1 MTGNFEKV
9 PKAERYICLPSDIFE
24 NVFSKRDSQ
33 ASTESH
39 FVSIAKGGGM
49 INAGIRDGEL
59 IGKIKHLYN
68 VFLEQW
74 DTECKPKGFE
84 VHDIRLGGLICRIEH
99 CKNIILDYLKGKRA
113 DISPLNEDILLV
125 MKEAE
130 QGKGNIGFNSWLQTA
145 MIKSL
150 M

>member
-74 DTECKPKGFE
+74 DTECKPNGFE

-99 CKNIILDYLKGKRA
+99 CKKYYPRLSQGQESRYFSVKRGYSA
-113 DISPLNEDILLV
+113 RYERSRT
-125 MKEAE
+125 
-130 QGKGNIGFNSWLQTA
+130 G
-145 MIKSL
+145 
-150 M
+150 